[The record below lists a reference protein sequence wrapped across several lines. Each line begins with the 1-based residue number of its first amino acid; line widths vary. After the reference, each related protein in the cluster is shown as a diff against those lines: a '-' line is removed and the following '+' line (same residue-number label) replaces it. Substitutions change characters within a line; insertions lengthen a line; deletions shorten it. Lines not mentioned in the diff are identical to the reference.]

1 LSSERPGSA
10 CVEIMTDS
18 QFPHSDPDERL
29 FGQLQAQAK
38 ELDTLYRVEET
49 LGLVDEPMDLVCPRI
64 IETMPLGWQYP
75 EACVVRITLD
85 GKVWTSPN
93 FIETSWG
100 QHAEITLGARVV
112 GTISVFYTKPFPGA
126 EDGPFLNTEKRLL
139 RTVAIRI
146 GQRLAHQQVRDSA
159 VKIGQHA
166 PESERQ
172 EWRIVLQMLDQTD
185 HNLYS
190 RVIRRLLNHLCWS
203 GIKGAESLLE
213 RFAADSARV
222 EDVLRGEWNQP
233 QRFQAMSFNQD
244 TVDQVLRIA
253 AENLSDETILR
264 LVQKWV
270 QEDKLSYLV
279 QVVNRNLSLSDVV
292 DAIRRYHHLA
302 DEEGETISPNKR
314 GIEVSLIRRI
324 LSDQPQY
331 INVARNFIGVR
342 DFYHLLGRVV
352 YTSTSQGRLGG
363 KSAGLYLAWQI
374 LKKKSARN
382 ELLADVRVPRTW
394 YVASDSLIHFMHYND
409 FDEVVEQKYK
419 PLNQV
424 RFEYPHIVQT
434 FKTAHFPADIVNG
447 LSMALDDLGE
457 RPLIVRSS
465 SLLEDRFGAAFSGKY
480 RSLFL
485 GNQGSKEKRLEA
497 LLDAIA
503 EVYASMFGPDPMEYR
518 SERGLIDV
526 NEEMGIMIQEVVGN
540 QVGKYF
546 LPSFAGVA
554 FSHNEFRWSPRIE
567 RDDGLLRMVLGLGTR
582 AVDRL
587 SDDYPVLLAP
597 GKPSLRVNTS
607 PDEIA
612 RYSPRR
618 IDLLNLETN
627 AFETVELAEFL
638 SQGGADLVGI
648 HNIVSLYQDRHLRL
662 LSALRSDFDPEH
674 MVVTFDGLVK
684 RTEFTHQ
691 VQTILDTLRD
701 SLGVPV
707 DIEFASDGRHFYL
720 LQCRP
725 QNLLGIDAPAE
736 IPRDTPRQ
744 DILFTAS
751 KYIGNGRI
759 TNVSYIVYVV
769 PERYAA
775 LESRAKMIE
784 VGRAVGRLNAL
795 LPKRKFVLIGPGRWG
810 SRGDI
815 KLGVNVTYA
824 DISNAACL
832 IEVARQQGDYV
843 PDLSFGTH
851 FFQDLVEAGIKYLP
865 LYPDE
870 EGIVF
875 NEGFFINS
883 PNILAETAP
892 EYAHLAESVRVI
904 DVPAVRGGQVL
915 NILMNAEHEAA
926 MGLFEGTTPRARP
939 VPAPVSKVAQGD
951 QHWRWRMQMV
961 ERLTRELDAER
972 LGVVSMYLFGST
984 RNATAGPASDID
996 LLIHFRG
1003 SEDQLSQLHC
1013 WLDGWS
1019 QCLSEGNYIRTGLH
1033 SDGLLDVEVITDAD
1047 IANRTG
1053 WAARLHVDSLK
1064 QLTLVRQR
1072 RPS

>member
-1 LSSERPGSA
+1 
-10 CVEIMTDS
+10 MTDS
-18 QFPHSDPDERL
+18 QFPHLEPDERL
-29 FGQLQAQAK
+29 FGQLQARAK
-38 ELDTLYRVEET
+38 ELEALYRVEEV
-49 LGLVDEPMDLVCPRI
+49 LGRIDEPMDLVCPKI
-64 IETMPLGWQYP
+64 IEVIPLGWQHP
-75 EACVVRITLD
+75 EACVVRISLD
-85 GKVWTSPN
+85 GKAWTSPN

-100 QHAEITLGARVV
+100 QHAEITLGPRVAGAV
-112 GTISVFYTKPFPGA
+112 SVFYTRPLPGA
-126 EDGPFLNTEKRLL
+126 EEGPFLNTEKRLL
-139 RTVAIRI
+139 ATIAGRI

-159 VKIGQHA
+159 VRIGQHT

-185 HNLYS
+185 RSLYL
-190 RVIRRLLNHLCWS
+190 RVVRRMLNHLCWS
-203 GIKGAESLLE
+203 GIAGAESVLE
-213 RFAADSARV
+213 RFAADAARV

-233 QRFQAMSFNQD
+233 QRLQTMSFNQNI
-244 TVDQVLRIA
+244 VDEVLRIA
-253 AENLSDETILR
+253 SENLSDETVLK
-264 LVQKWV
+264 LVQKWI

-279 QVVNRNLSLSDVV
+279 QVVNRNLSLSDVA

-302 DEEGETISPNKR
+302 DEEGETVSPNKR
-314 GIEVSLIRRI
+314 GIEVSLIRRF

-352 YTSTSQGRLGG
+352 YTSSSQGRLGG
-363 KSAGLYLAWQI
+363 KSAGLYLAWQV

-434 FKTAHFPADIVNG
+434 FKTASFPADILNG
-447 LSMALDDLGE
+447 LSMALDEMGE

-465 SLLEDRFGAAFSGKY
+465 SLLEDRYGAAFSGKY

-485 GNQGSKEKRLEA
+485 GNQGPKHKRLEA

-518 SERGLIDV
+518 AERGLIDV
-526 NEEMGIMIQEVVGN
+526 NEEMGILIQEVVGN

-567 RDDGLLRMVLGLGTR
+567 RDDGLLRMVPGLGTR

-597 GKPSLRVNTS
+597 GKPSLRVNTN
-607 PDEIA
+607 PEEVA

-638 SQGGADLVGI
+638 SQGGADLPGL
-648 HNIVSLYQDRHLRL
+648 HNIVSLYQDGHLSL
-662 LSALRSDFDPEH
+662 PSAISGDFDPKQI
-674 MVVTFDGLVK
+674 VVTFDGLVK
-684 RTEFTHQ
+684 RTEFTRQ
-691 VQTILDTLRD
+691 VQAILDTLRD
-701 SLGVPV
+701 TLGVPV

-725 QNLLGIDAPAE
+725 QNLLGIDAPAD
-736 IPRDTPRQ
+736 IPRNAPKQ
-744 DILFTAS
+744 DILFTAC
-751 KYIGNGRI
+751 KYVGNGRI
-759 TNVSYIVYVV
+759 SNISHIVYIV
-769 PERYAA
+769 PERYSE
-775 LESRAKMIE
+775 LGSRAEMIE
-784 VGRAVGRLNAL
+784 VGRAVGRLNSL
-795 LPKRKFVLIGPGRWG
+795 LPRRKFVLVGPGRWG

-815 KLGVNVTYA
+815 KLGANVTYA

-832 IEVARQQGDYV
+832 IEIARRQGNYV

-875 NEGFFINS
+875 NESFFLNS
-883 PNILAETAP
+883 PNSFTEIAP
-892 EYAHLAESVRVI
+892 EYASLAETVRVI
-904 DVPAVRGGQVL
+904 DIPAFLDGKVL
-915 NILMNAEHEAA
+915 NILMNAEQEAA
-926 MGLFEGTTPRARP
+926 MGLLEGPTSKARATPTDISET
-939 VPAPVSKVAQGD
+939 VQGD

-972 LGVVSMYLFGST
+972 LGVVHLYLFGST

-1003 SEDQLSQLHC
+1003 NQDQLSQLKY
-1013 WLDGWS
+1013 WIAGWS
-1019 QCLSEGNYIRTGLH
+1019 QCLSEANYIRTGLH
-1033 SDGLLDVEVITDAD
+1033 SENLLDVEIITDAD
-1047 IANRTG
+1047 IATQTG

-1064 QLTLVRQR
+1064 QLPLVRHR
-1072 RPS
+1072 RSS